1 MNYLWEAMFMA
12 DGQGIPRERIRFLAA
27 RDGSAYMEVSHM
39 FLNQEQFDDNC
50 QLQVNLYYRFYDI
63 FKELYQPEMREF
75 LSLRESLTNLI
86 LHLLAG
92 NDTLSGMTREEY
104 YKKLLYED
112 LKREAFGE
120 AVAEAIALFDQK
132 ERELILS
139 GLLRQ
144 YQTGSSLDIFN
155 DMVEELIPQ
164 NIIYRSNEN
173 FYEILVYIGVKKE
186 KKISCKMDFLV
197 RMFVDL
203 PYHVDIYY
211 EYHFGILD
219 VEATMRIDEIAL
231 C

>member
-1 MNYLWEAMFMA
+1 M
-12 DGQGIPRERIRFLAA
+12 
-27 RDGSAYMEVSHM
+27 
-39 FLNQEQFDDNC
+39 
-50 QLQVNLYYRFYDI
+50 
-63 FKELYQPEMREF
+63 
-75 LSLRESLTNLI
+75 
-86 LHLLAG
+86 
-92 NDTLSGMTREEY
+92 
-104 YKKLLYED
+104 
-112 LKREAFGE
+112 
-120 AVAEAIALFDQK
+120 
-132 ERELILS
+132 ILS

-186 KKISCKMDFLV
+186 KRISEKMDFLV

-211 EYHFGILD
+211 EYHFGIIG